1 MSKIRVTAAMFQ
13 MPFGII
19 GDFDEKS
26 DAVFRLLELFICCG
40 PSDSFFDDFGTDTKG
55 VNSNVNPIVG
65 ILE

>member
-19 GDFDEKS
+19 ADFDEKS
-26 DAVFRLLELFICCG
+26 DAVFRLIEFFICCG